1 MTGVIEVPQSPAQ
14 NWCVGWCTGG
24 NTSSSLQ
31 GEGDMQPPC
40 AHEDTG
46 LQLQPLL
53 EGQNHGAPAA
63 DGAPCPAV
71 SVPRNSPAKRV
82 LVMLCFGNLLN
93 SMDWFLVPGN
103 EQSTL
108 LPQSVSASVAG
119 ILLDIQKY
127 FGLSDEKIGLLQTV
141 FTVCYMLAA
150 PIFGYLGDRY
160 NRKILLGA
168 GILLWSGVTL
178 GSSFIT
184 ESYYWIFVL
193 SRGLVGIGTASYST
207 IAPTIIADLFE
218 EGKRTTVLSLFYI
231 FIPVGSGCGYVLA
244 AGMASSTGDWH
255 WAFRGTPLAAQVADS
270 CLVLVGGGETVQQ
283 PGQVLMFLLAED
295 TFGMGV
301 TALRPPQTEESEVL
315 WKHFV
320 TSSYLVCK
328 MKRHKQVSGAECLLQ
343 HPCDAVQITPCMGGL
358 ALVLLL
364 LLVPH
369 RTQRRTPRYRAL
381 SISGTTQGADE
392 TPDVHR
398 TAETTW
404 CQDVGSLAKN
414 CSFVWSSLG
423 VAAMTFV
430 TGALGMW
437 VPLFLYRAQ
446 LVQGIVPPCLQEP
459 CNSSSSLIFGAITI
473 GTGVLGI
480 IAGARV
486 TRRLRKIYSKADPL
500 ICATSMFISALCLY
514 TALVVAQTN
523 ILSTFIFIALGELFL
538 FVIWA
543 VVTDML
549 LCVVSPRCRSTAIAL
564 QILLSHLLGDAGSPF
579 LIGAVSN
586 ALQAR
591 GAPTFQSSFRSI
603 QSSFAICAFVG
614 AFGGAFFLLTA
625 LSFEGDRREAKRP

>member
-1 MTGVIEVPQSPAQ
+1 
-14 NWCVGWCTGG
+14 
-24 NTSSSLQ
+24 
-31 GEGDMQPPC
+31 MQPPC
-40 AHEDTG
+40 AQEDTG

-53 EGQNHGAPAA
+53 EGQNYGAAAA

-71 SVPRNSPAKRV
+71 SVPRSSPTKRV
-82 LVMLCFGNLLN
+82 LLMLCFGNLLN
-93 SMDWFLVPGN
+93 SMDWFLVPG
-103 EQSTL
+103 
-108 LPQSVSASVAG
+108 

-127 FGLSDEKIGLLQTV
+127 FGLSDEKTGLLQTV

-184 ESYYWIFVL
+184 QSYYWMFVL

-244 AGMASSTGDWH
+244 AGMARSTGDWH
-255 WAFRGTPLAAQVADS
+255 WAFRV
-270 CLVLVGGGETVQQ
+270 
-283 PGQVLMFLLAED
+283 
-295 TFGMGV
+295 
-301 TALRPPQTEESEVL
+301 
-315 WKHFV
+315 
-320 TSSYLVCK
+320 
-328 MKRHKQVSGAECLLQ
+328 
-343 HPCDAVQITPCMGGL
+343 TPCMGGL
-358 ALVLLL
+358 ALLLLL

-369 RTQRRTPRYRAL
+369 RTQRRTARYRAL

-459 CNSSSSLIFGAITI
+459 CSSSSSLIFGAITI

-480 IAGARV
+480 TAGARV
-486 TRRLRKIYSKADPL
+486 TRRLRKIYNKADPL

-543 VVTDML
+543 VATDML

-591 GAPTFQSSFRSI
+591 GPPTFQSSFRSI

-625 LSFEGDRREAKRP
+625 LSFEGDRREAERP